1 MNDLQMF
8 QEHLEAPFCELQTD
22 PIVNVRIQLSYTL
35 KSTFDAS
42 RASSRLKQTVRRLK
56 FDSSRDI
63 SSPLSGID
71 LPVGIFETNESV
83 ELVKSLLDAI
93 IF

>member
-42 RASSRLKQTVRRLK
+42 SASGRLK
-56 FDSSRDI
+56 
-63 SSPLSGID
+63 
-71 LPVGIFETNESV
+71 
-83 ELVKSLLDAI
+83 
-93 IF
+93 